1 MEDKDK
7 ELENTPEGQAE
18 EDALTEGSVD
28 TPAPAEETPV
38 ETGGTTTED
47 TTVDNTAAEDTE
59 IQPLEETANEE
70 DTESEPL
77 AVMTP
82 VHAESAAETGSLSN
96 NGNNGNGGSN
106 KVWVFT
112 SLALVVVLIIVL
124 IKPPFAT
131 NKAEAVATVNGVEIS
146 KDRLYEELSAATKQS
161 VLDQLILVEL
171 VNQEAVKQNVE
182 VTESDIDAEIADLE
196 KSFGSKEALD
206 NALVSQGMTMETL
219 RKNVQMNLLMTK
231 LLEPQITVTDD
242 EVKKTF
248 EDNKS
253 SFDTPEQVRA
263 SLILVATEEEAN
275 DVIKQLK
282 EGKDFAELAAAV
294 SLDEATK
301 ANGGDT
307 DFFARGVQ
315 EEAIEKAAF
324 ALAKDEVSEAV
335 KTSNGYTVIK
345 VTDRIE
351 AHSATFEEEKD
362 YIRKRLVSQ
371 QASELSSSWIE
382 GLRSNATITNTLTDT
397 ADEAANTETAE

>member
-7 ELENTPEGQAE
+7 ELEIVPGGQAE
-18 EDALTEGSVD
+18 EDTLTEESVD
-28 TPAPAEETPV
+28 TPAEEKPV
-38 ETGGTTTED
+38 ETND
-47 TTVDNTAAEDTE
+47 PVAEDTE
-59 IQPLEETANEE
+59 IQQPLEENTNEE
-70 DTESEPL
+70 ETESEPL

-82 VHAESAAETGSLSN
+82 AHEELVMDNGSLPH
-96 NGNNGNGGSN
+96 NGNGGSN
-106 KVWVFT
+106 KVWLFT

-146 KDRLYEELSAATKQS
+146 KERLYEELSTTSKQS
-161 VLDQLILVEL
+161 TLEQMITEEL
-171 VNQEAVKQNVE
+171 VNQEAVKQSIE

-206 NALVSQGMTMETL
+206 NALVTQGMTMETL

-242 EVKKTF
+242 EVKQIF
-248 EDNKS
+248 EDYKS

-282 EGKDFAELAAAV
+282 EGKEFAELAASV
-294 SLDEATK
+294 SLDEYTK

-307 DFFARGVQ
+307 DFFVRGEQ
-315 EEAIEKAAF
+315 EEAIEEAAF
-324 ALAKDEVSEAV
+324 ALAKDEISEAV
-335 KTSNGYTVIK
+335 KTSGGYTVIK

-351 AHSATFEEEKD
+351 GHSATFEEEKD
-362 YIRKRLVSQ
+362 YIRKTLVSQ
-371 QASELSSSWIE
+371 QVSDLSNSWVE
-382 GLRSNATITNTLTDT
+382 GLRSSATITNTFTDT
-397 ADEAANTETAE
+397 SDNETNNEVTE